1 MEFLLQWLENAWT
14 QLVTFLQGLPLHLF
28 TGLMSGLAAVVN

>member
-14 QLVTFLQGLPLHLF
+14 QLVTFLQGCRF
-28 TGLMSGLAAVVN
+28 ISSRA